1 MKNEVRP
8 ADWEGKMVEGNRA
21 CAQVRQFILKKF
33 PLARKQD
40 LKNSDALLE
49 SGIVDS
55 LGVLDLVNFIEQEFS
70 INVEDEELTPENF
83 QTIDRLAA
91 FVETKAGTH

>member
-1 MKNEVRP
+1 MAIEKVSS
-8 ADWEGKMVEGNRA
+8 EGKMVGGNHV

-55 LGVLDLVNFIEQEFS
+55 LGVLDLVNFIEEEFS

-83 QTIDRLAA
+83 QTIDRLTA
-91 FVETKAGTH
+91 FVETKASRSS